1 MSATTM
7 PTRACFAS
15 VIMRRRYGLRCGGVV
30 NGSDTGPL

>member
-7 PTRACFAS
+7 PTKAGFAS
-15 VIMRRRYGLRCGGVV
+15 VIMRRRYGRWRGGVV